1 MVVCMSKEF
10 SESPIPSPRQAPS
23 VADIRGGAT
32 ISMPGSE
39 PTIDGDIVPVPTEPV
54 LIPPF
59 EISGLYAVESVLSKG
74 GMGTTYLAHR
84 LRDKGQEVVIKVPDT
99 HSASTLRRFEKE
111 CLTLEQLEHENI
123 VKCLGYSTFSHGGE
137 SYPYLAMVYVKGQT
151 LRQRLEGGRMPWD
164 EVKILLEN
172 ILKALVYIAS
182 KGICHRDIK
191 PENIIYDDDRK
202 KWVLVD
208 FGIAKSSMAQEVLK
222 TLEANDG
229 TWDYMSP
236 EQKSGKQVDIRSD
249 IYSLG
254 KVAWEA
260 LLGIR
265 PEAGT
270 ELPHEAEVEG
280 CTDDVDVLIRRM
292 VESSPE
298 KRYATPEKALEAL
311 ESSAKKVAQYEWWR
325 RFLRRACKVACCG
338 LGVLALLVAIW
349 FTGDFVCIAKLKQ
362 IAAEAK
368 SPTVQIREME
378 AAVGS
383 YPLYWGRSYLQSEE
397 VETIRK
403 KADREHEEMLS
414 EFNRVKNIVEDNNV
428 TIDLKR
434 ISCNNFLAKWK
445 EAFSGTSEYQEVKGY
460 SKSFPDEVVEWIN
473 DMKHRLEK
481 ASSYDECCRLIELVK
496 AMPNLPSED
505 AKDLIEAGEAKKTQF
520 VQAELDEIKKLEE
533 DNTVQPE
540 RVKERLEQGRRSNI
554 PEVRDY
560 VDELVEARWSGCIE
574 RVKRCYIDNFSW
586 AFKELKRME
595 KKYPTPKNIKIDEW
609 KEKCA
614 DAMIERA
621 RREFSSCRSDDV
633 NLPAVYELYCEYR
646 SALSSWTEV
655 FRGDAIGDRYC
666 KRLRQFM
673 CGVIHEQIDLAV
685 QKEFGSPGERLA
697 KIENVL
703 QDVLDNDDFLEY
715 LYYLKEL
722 QTSAKGY
729 IVANTNDIKEARY
742 HYLYCWQKMPS
753 EWHPLGEAIPHKV
766 ARIRIKSVRIDLSE
780 AIEIYKKFAGWISTE
795 PYIGIMRFRAHGDEK
810 SQAKSELLGS
820 LYKARVEGKIFKVD
834 INKVYYFDVSDKEK
848 LKVSLQVKKSD
859 EDVSC
864 QWFVI
869 RARDIADNPEHEQ
882 TKSLKSEDGCK
893 FTVTYQYE

>member
-1 MVVCMSKEF
+1 MSKEF
-10 SESPIPSPRQAPS
+10 SDSPIPSPRQAPS
-23 VADIRGGAT
+23 VAAIRGGAT
-32 ISMPGSE
+32 IPMPGPGVTFGGDDPAPEPSE
-39 PTIDGDIVPVPTEPV
+39 SV
-54 LIPPF
+54 LAPPF
-59 EISGLYAVESVLSKG
+59 EIPGLYSVESVLSKG
-74 GMGTTYLAHR
+74 GMGTTYLGHR

-99 HSASTLRRFEKE
+99 HSSSTLRRFEKE
-111 CLTLEQLEHENI
+111 CRTLEQLDHDNV
-123 VKCLGYSTFSHGGE
+123 VKCLGYGTFIHGGM
-137 SYPYLAMVYVKGQT
+137 SYPYLAMSYVKGQT
-151 LRQRLEGGRMPWD
+151 LRQRLEGGRMSWE
-164 EVKILLEN
+164 EVKALLEN
-172 ILKALVYIAS
+172 MLEALVYIAS

-208 FGIAKSSMAQEVLK
+208 FGIAKSSIAQEVLK
-222 TLEANDG
+222 TLEENDG

-236 EQKSGKQVDIRSD
+236 EQKNGEQVDIRSD

-260 LLGIR
+260 LLGVR
-265 PEAGT
+265 PEVGTKLPYAAG
-270 ELPHEAEVEG
+270 VKG
-280 CTDDVDVLIRRM
+280 CTPDVDTLIEKM
-292 VESSPE
+292 VEFSP
-298 KRYATPEKALEAL
+298 KDRYPTPKVVLEAL
-311 ESSAKKVAQYEWWR
+311 ERGAIEVKIEVQPW
-325 RFLRRACKVACCG
+325 RFLRRLCCC
-338 LGVLALLVAIW
+338 LGALALLW
-349 FTGDFVCIAKLKQ
+349 FTGDFVCTAKLRQ

-397 VETIRK
+397 VEAIRK
-403 KADREHEEMLS
+403 KADREYEKMLS
-414 EFNRVKNIVEDNNV
+414 EFNRVKNIFEDNNV
-428 TIDLKR
+428 TIEVKR
-434 ISCNNFLAKWK
+434 ISFKNFLVKWK
-445 EAFSGTSEYQEVKGY
+445 EDFSGTSEYQEVKGY
-460 SKSFPDEVVEWIN
+460 SKTLPDGVDEWIK
-473 DMKHRLEK
+473 DLKHRLEN
-481 ASSYDECCRLIELVK
+481 ASSYEACCRVIEAVK
-496 AMPNLPSED
+496 APPNLPSED
-505 AKDLIEAGEAKKTQF
+505 AKDLIEAAEAKKTQF
-520 VQAELDEIKKLEE
+520 VQAECAEIKKLVEN
-533 DNTVQPE
+533 NTVQPE
-540 RVKERLEQGRRSNI
+540 KVKERLEQGRHSNI
-554 PEVRDY
+554 PEVCVY

-574 RVKRCYIDNFSW
+574 RVKGCYIDNFSW
-586 AFKELKRME
+586 AFRELKKVEGM
-595 KKYPTPKNIKIDEW
+595 YPSPKNIKIDEW

-621 RREFSSCRSDDV
+621 KREFSSCRSDDV

-655 FRGDAIGDRYC
+655 FRRDAIGDRYC

-685 QKEFGSPGERLA
+685 QNEFGSPGERLK

-703 QDVLDNDDFLEY
+703 QDILDNDDFLEY

-766 ARIRIKSVRIDLSE
+766 ARIRIKNVRIDLSKANE
-780 AIEIYKKFAGWISTE
+780 TYKKFAGWFSSD
-795 PYIGIMRFRAHGDEK
+795 PYIGIMRFRAHKDEQ
-810 SQAKSELLGS
+810 SQAKSELLDS
-820 LYKARVEGKIFKVD
+820 RYKARIEGKVFKVD

-848 LKVSLQVKKSD
+848 PEKLKVSLQEKGPDK
-859 EDVSC
+859 DVSC
-864 QWFVI
+864 YWFVI
-869 RARDIADNPEHEQ
+869 LARDQVDNPEHEQ
-882 TKSLKSEDGCK
+882 TKSLKSKDGCE